1 MAKLEDL
8 VLYESA
14 NSAISFREQAYAPAD
29 AARFL
34 RDAIALANA
43 DVAGPRF
50 LFIGVRD
57 VAGGERTLPG
67 ISAEAS
73 SAMRRTLPAL
83 LARAVEP
90 PLKIE
95 LKSLKIRD
103 ARVTM
108 LCISDCD
115 DAPYLLRRRVA
126 GLPAGIGW
134 IRRGTQQTQLTRSD
148 LQRLFA
154 QRLAS
159 STPGVDV
166 EIAFAGEPPRH
177 ELELPVLPIEQ
188 LPSAAAA
195 GRVHKM
201 LEAKTTAKEVLGTM
215 ETRMSRLLHAKIFG
229 IDQPYESHSD
239 ESLRLMIGA
248 SKDEHAAADRHYELA
263 VRAHKLELVARN
275 RSDVALESVVL
286 RLRLPNLTGIG
297 VADRLYAPAGV
308 DAEAAAAYPLVRVGK
323 RVIDIEADIGPLAAG
338 ETVAVFREPPRLW
351 LREAAAGKS
360 IAIDYTLN
368 ARELREPIRDSLVI
382 RIVQAAGAKPRAGRN
397 RDRARA

>member
-1 MAKLEDL
+1 MATLEDL

-14 NSAISFREQAYAPAD
+14 NSALAFREQAYAPAD
-29 AARFL
+29 TARAL

-57 VAGGERTLPG
+57 GAGAERSLPG
-67 ISAEAS
+67 ISAEAA
-73 SAMRRTLPAL
+73 SAMKRTLPAL
-83 LARAVEP
+83 LARSVEP

-95 LKSLKIRD
+95 MKSLKIRD
-103 ARVTM
+103 ARIAL
-108 LCISDCD
+108 LCISECGN
-115 DAPYLLRRRVA
+115 APYLLRRRVA

-148 LQRLFA
+148 LQRLFTR
-154 QRLAS
+154 RLAPS
-159 STPGVDV
+159 AEAVDV

-177 ELELPVLPIEQ
+177 ELELPVLPLEQ

-195 GRVHKM
+195 SRVRKM
-201 LEAKTTAKEVLGTM
+201 LEAKTTAQQVLGEM
-215 ETRMSRLLHAKIFG
+215 ETRLSRLLHAKIFG

-239 ESLRLMIGA
+239 ESLRIMINE
-248 SKDEHAAADRHYELA
+248 SRDEHAAADRHYELA

-275 RSDVALESVVL
+275 RSDVALESVML
-286 RLRLPNLTGIG
+286 RLRLPNLAGIG
-297 VADRLYAPAGV
+297 VADTLYSSTGV
-308 DAEAAAAYPLVRVGK
+308 DAAAATAYPLVRVGK

-360 IAIDYTLN
+360 IALDYTIH
-368 ARELREPIRDSLVI
+368 ARELREPIRDSLII
-382 RIVQAAGAKPRAGRN
+382 RIVQAASAKPRADRN